1 MFKTNNIDYYIKKG
15 YDNLKKG
22 KYDEAKENYLKG
34 LAIKPNDIR
43 LLNNLSQIYDLTGD
57 EKTSLGYTELVLEEC
72 DKQLKN
78 KKTKKLLLSKA
89 KALIELKRKEDAN
102 LIIDELLEIDSEN
115 IVGLY
120 LKLEYLNTVNKSTE
134 SLIYIDKILKQNP
147 YDIGTIL
154 LKSKIL
160 IDLFEFKK
168 AENSLKKVFEIDP
181 QNKIAFT
188 LKSDLIKKEE
198 KLTLT
203 SHDFAIVALESF
215 ENNNLNDAARYIKQ
229 ALSLSSKH
237 AELWFLQ
244 GEISIKNGM
253 INEAI
258 ISFKKAFEI
267 DSKIGGIKKKK
278 SFFKMLNAMKTVS
291 KALRYEN

>member
-244 GEISIKNGM
+244 GEN
-253 INEAI
+253 
-258 ISFKKAFEI
+258 
-267 DSKIGGIKKKK
+267 
-278 SFFKMLNAMKTVS
+278 
-291 KALRYEN
+291 

>member
-181 QNKIAFT
+181 
-188 LKSDLIKKEE
+188 LL
-198 KLTLT
+198 
-203 SHDFAIVALESF
+203 
-215 ENNNLNDAARYIKQ
+215 
-229 ALSLSSKH
+229 
-237 AELWFLQ
+237 
-244 GEISIKNGM
+244 
-253 INEAI
+253 
-258 ISFKKAFEI
+258 
-267 DSKIGGIKKKK
+267 
-278 SFFKMLNAMKTVS
+278 
-291 KALRYEN
+291 